1 MNDSSE
7 RTIAYFVK
15 VKGKDSFVFCVRD
28 DVNRPNNP
36 DPATVL
42 EDYLHENY
50 GNREYEYREIENF
63 STKQVQTEVAE

>member
-1 MNDSSE
+1 MKGDN

-28 DVNRPNNP
+28 DVNRIETP
-36 DPATVL
+36 DAVL
-42 EDYLHENY
+42 QDYIHENY